1 MRVLNEWQKKKLWE
15 WFIKHHND
23 NFDTRTT
30 IFNLTL
36 TFDQE
41 SRRTLQQD
49 ASGKGNVHLRQG
61 LRFMVKLSRKLNAHC
76 FGYIATETMS
86 ISSRTEELVGAHLHI
101 LIAVKFDHIATIIT
115 QDDIA
120 PLWKWSSAEQVV
132 VQAWDGDNKLIN
144 YNYGTFPDHFH
155 DVTITSVFHPRRA
168 SCRNGTCETCTL
180 FPTPSSILEWETKS
194 SNRSL

>member
-1 MRVLNEWQKKKLWE
+1 MRVLEDHQKKNLWRHFTS
-15 WFIKHHND
+15 WRSDDQI
-23 NFDTRTT
+23 T
-30 IFNLTL
+30 IINLTL
-36 TFDQE
+36 TFDNQ
-41 SRRTLQQD
+41 SRRTLRHDDQNWNKYV
-49 ASGKGNVHLRQG
+49 SEG
-61 LRFMVKLSRKLNAHC
+61 RKLMMRMSRQRKVHV
-76 FGYIATETMS
+76 FGYIATETNS
-86 ISSRTEELVGAHLHI
+86 ISSKTEELVGAHLHI
-101 LIAVKFDHIATIIT
+101 LMAVKFDHIAPLIS

-120 PLWKWSSAEQVV
+120 HLWKWSSAEQVV